1 MNEWRARLR
10 DVVAGWHLS
19 PEEQTGIVDELEQHL
34 EQELAEWRP
43 RIGEVAAIQRIMEQV
58 NDPEL
63 RRASVRPR
71 HRPPPSVESSRQ
83 RARGWSALMRDIRYG
98 WRALRTSPGTTAA
111 ATIALALGIGL
122 TTVMFTIIYGLLLR
136 GLPFED
142 GDRVAIIMETNLS
155 RGEDELTLST
165 SDFLAFRDAQHSFD
179 AFGGWG
185 PTTINIAGDERPE
198 RVQAAR
204 VTAAALSIPRVRPAL
219 GRLFRTD
226 DEVVGSELVTILSY
240 ALWHDRYAGDSTI
253 IGRLVRIN
261 GQPATVVGVMPD
273 GFGFPHEARLWV
285 PLRLNPAVASGA
297 SGMRVNGVGRL
308 RRGVSFEQANTELA
322 GIARRIEAAHPE
334 TNKGIRAFVRPY
346 IRATVPRPVYALMY
360 AMFGAVGLVFLVA
373 CTNVANLLLA
383 RAMHRTREVAIRIA
397 LGASR
402 IAIARQFLVEAMV
415 LSIVSAFLG
424 ALIARA
430 GTGAFQ
436 RAIAGQAPFWTDFRL
451 HWQVFLFVVL
461 TALLASLVSGLLPAI
476 TAARSN
482 TTDVLKDQ
490 SFGSS
495 SRRGGRLS
503 RGLVVFELALSSALL
518 VVAALITKSIL
529 NLRSVEP
536 GFHVQG
542 IMTGR
547 VTLSTRD
554 SARQFAFFDRM
565 EQEIASLPG
574 ATATSLSTDL
584 PGSGWNEG
592 AATIEGRTYAR
603 RRDWIQVRRLAVTPG
618 FFKTFDVSVSS
629 GRPIG
634 TEDRPGSAPVA
645 VVNKRFVDENFA
657 GADPIGRRINL
668 SPDDSTAHWLTI
680 IGVIPTL
687 YASDRGSV
695 NRNDPRP
702 AEVLTAFRQEPHA
715 SASIVIRAERDPST
729 IIPAL
734 RTLVASLDPDLPV
747 YSLTSMDDALAQSRW
762 EVRVFGSLFVVFGL
776 VALALAS
783 IGLYAVLAFAVSRR
797 EREMGIRMALGAAV
811 GDVVRLVLN
820 DAGRQLVIGIAFGVL
835 LGIAAARLAGTMLF
849 DVKPSDPAT
858 IAVVVAT
865 LAATGLA
872 ASFAPALRATKADPI
887 RSLRSE

>member
-1 MNEWRARLR
+1 MDEWRARLR
-10 DVVAGWHLS
+10 DVVAGWQLS
-19 PEEQTGIVDELEQHL
+19 PEEQSGIVDELEQHL

-43 RIGEVAAIQRIMEQV
+43 RIGEVAAIQRVMEQV
-58 NDPEL
+58 TDPDL

-71 HRPPPSVESSRQ
+71 HRPSPSVQSSRQ
-83 RARGWSALMRDIRYG
+83 RARGWSALVRDIQYG
-98 WRALRTSPGTTAA
+98 WRALRRSPGTTAA

-142 GDRVAIIMETNLS
+142 GDRVAMIMETNLS
-155 RGEDELTLST
+155 RGEDELTLSA
-165 SDFLAFRDAQHSFD
+165 SDFFAFRDAQHSFEV
-179 AFGGWG
+179 FGAWG
-185 PTTINIAGDERPE
+185 PITINIAGDERPE

-204 VTAAALSIPRVRPAL
+204 VTAAALNIPRVRPAL
-219 GRLFRTD
+219 GRLFRVD
-226 DEVVGSELVTILSY
+226 DEAVGGELVTILSY
-240 ALWHDRYAGDSTI
+240 SLWRDRYAGDSTV
-253 IGRLVRIN
+253 IGRLVRVN

-273 GFGFPHEARLWV
+273 AFGFPREARLWI
-285 PLRLNPAVASGA
+285 PLRLDPTAAVGTSRT
-297 SGMRVNGVGRL
+297 RVNGVGRL
-308 RRGVSFEQANTELA
+308 RRGVTFAQANAELT
-322 GIARRIEAAHPE
+322 GIARRIEAEHPE
-334 TNKGIRAFVRPY
+334 TNKGIRTFVRPF
-346 IRATVPRPVYALMY
+346 IRATVPRQVYALMY

-383 RAMHRTREVAIRIA
+383 CAVHRTREVAIRIA

-402 IAIARQFLVEAMV
+402 IAIARQFLVEALV
-415 LSIVSAFLG
+415 LSVVSAGLG

-430 GTGAFQ
+430 GTAAFQ
-436 RAIAGQAPFWTDFRL
+436 RAIVGQAPFWADFRL
-451 HWQVFLFVVL
+451 HWQVFLFVAL

-476 TAARSN
+476 AAARSN

-490 SFGSS
+490 SLGSS
-495 SRRGGRLS
+495 SRRGGKLS
-503 RGLVVFELALSSALL
+503 RALVVFELALSSTLL
-518 VVAALITKSIL
+518 VVAALISRSIL

-536 GFHVQG
+536 GFRVQG

-554 SARQFAFFDRM
+554 SARQVAFFDRI
-565 EQEIASLPG
+565 EHDIANIPG

-592 AATIEGRTYAR
+592 AATVEGRTYAR

-618 FFKTFDVSVSS
+618 FFKTFDVSVVA

-634 TEDRPGSAPVA
+634 TEDRPSSVPVA
-645 VVNKRFVDENFA
+645 IVNKRFVAEHFA

-668 SPDDSTAHWLTI
+668 SPDDTNAHWLTI
-680 IGVIPTL
+680 VGVIPTL

-715 SASIVIRAERDPST
+715 SASIAIRTERDPST
-729 IIPAL
+729 ISPAL

-747 YSLTSMDDALAQSRW
+747 YSLTPMDDALAQSRW

-797 EREMGIRMALGAAV
+797 EREMGIRMALGAGA

-820 DAGRQLVIGIAFGVL
+820 DAGRQLVLGISLGVL
-835 LGIAAARLAGTMLF
+835 FGIAAARLARAMLF

-865 LAATGLA
+865 LAVTGLA
-872 ASFAPALRATKADPI
+872 ASLVPAQRATKSDPV